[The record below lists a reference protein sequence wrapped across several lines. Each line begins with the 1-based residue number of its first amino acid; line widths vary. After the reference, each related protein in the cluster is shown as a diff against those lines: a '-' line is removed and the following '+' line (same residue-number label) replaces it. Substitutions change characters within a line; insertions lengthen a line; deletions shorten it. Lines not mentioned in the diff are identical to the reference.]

1 MTERE
6 VERIVRDV
14 MTTKGVRAAL
24 LRAERLDRR
33 WQITVRDESD
43 RIMSFYVPD
52 TPAAVRAAVGGWTD
66 LI

>member
-1 MTERE
+1 
-6 VERIVRDV
+6 
-14 MTTKGVRAAL
+14 MTTMGVRALL
-24 LRAERLDRR
+24 LRVERLDRR

-52 TPAAVRAAVGGWTD
+52 APAAIRAAVGEWTD